1 MGLVSMSLFIQ
12 RWKQSQTK
20 KKIGGYN
27 MEEIRTYTLEEVET
41 ILKVTR
47 RTIYNYIKGGQ
58 LKAVKMGKYWRVPQ
72 KELEYFIEHGTAPR
86 E

>member
-1 MGLVSMSLFIQ
+1 MTLCIQ
-12 RWKQSQTK
+12 YSKHTQTK
-20 KKIGGYN
+20 KKRGGYN
-27 MEEIRTYTLEEVET
+27 MTEIRTYTLEEVEG

-72 KELEYFIEHGTAPR
+72 KALEEFVEHGT
-86 E
+86 ESK